1 MNVTIL
7 TGNICNDIEMRQT
20 ATGKAVTQI
29 NLAVKRPYAKDTTD
43 FIPCTIWNQ
52 QAEFLSKYAH
62 KGSKIAVTGKL
73 TSRSYEDKQ
82 GNKRT
87 AYEVLVDTVELLDK
101 KEQADNGYAASV
113 VANIASAPAEVPNF
127 TELDSDDD
135 LPF

>member
-1 MNVTIL
+1 MNVVIL

-20 ATGKAVTQI
+20 ATGKSVTQI

-43 FIPCTIWNQ
+43 FIPCIVWNQ
-52 QAEFLSKYAH
+52 QAEFLSRYAH

-73 TSRSYEDKQ
+73 TSRNFEDKQ

-87 AYEVLVDTVELLDK
+87 AYEVVCDTVELLDSK
-101 KEQADNGYAASV
+101 SKNEAEPTPPPFPAAAV
-113 VANIASAPAEVPNF
+113 DVPNF
-127 TELDSDDD
+127 ETLADDEN

>member
-7 TGNICNDIEMRQT
+7 TGNICNDIELRQT
-20 ATGKAVTQI
+20 PTGKSVVQV
-29 NLAVKRPYAKDTTD
+29 NLAVKRPYTKDTTD
-43 FIPCTIWNQ
+43 FIPCIVWNQ

-87 AYEVLVDTVELLDK
+87 AYEVLVDTVELHDAK
-101 KEQADNGYAASV
+101 VKNEAEPTPPPFPAAAV
-113 VANIASAPAEVPNF
+113 DVPNF
-127 TELDSDDD
+127 TELADDSD
-135 LPF
+135 LLF

>member
-1 MNVTIL
+1 MNVVIL

-20 ATGKAVTQI
+20 GTGKAVTQI

-43 FIPCTIWNQ
+43 FIPCVVWNQ

-73 TSRSYEDKQ
+73 TSRQYEDKN

-87 AYEVLVDTVELLDK
+87 AYEVIVDTVELLDAK
-101 KEQADNGYAASV
+101 AKNE
-113 VANIASAPAEVPNF
+113 AEPTPPTFPIGAVDVPNF
-127 TELDSDDD
+127 EELADDD
-135 LPF
+135 NLPF